1 MYGRPRIY
9 ETKTITNNGCR
20 MHLFKEEGQ
29 ESWKLHNWDGPA
41 IEPLSKGGEAKPE
54 YYLYGNLLT
63 KDEWSATL
71 KDREGLPWY
80 KNTSMKN
87 KLTDTRN

>member
-20 MHLFKEEGQ
+20 MHLFREEGQ